1 MRQRGALKCKRM
13 YSVGIRRLVVEFR
26 DLVDRGAD
34 RTELQAFL
42 TQGDMVTTTIRI
54 PANLKQTVTEEASL
68 QGMSFSA
75 FMRRCA
81 IQWLSED
88 WKR

>member
-1 MRQRGALKCKRM
+1 MSVRM
-13 YSVGIRRLVVEFR
+13 QSDVFGTDRRLVVEYR
-26 DLVDRGAD
+26 DLVNKGAD

-54 PANLKQTVTEEASL
+54 PANLKQTISEEASL

-75 FMRRCA
+75 FIRRCA
-81 IQWLSED
+81 IQSLSED

>member
-1 MRQRGALKCKRM
+1 
-13 YSVGIRRLVVEFR
+13 
-26 DLVDRGAD
+26 
-34 RTELQAFL
+34 
-42 TQGDMVTTTIRI
+42 MVTTTIRI

>member
-1 MRQRGALKCKRM
+1 MEYR
-13 YSVGIRRLVVEFR
+13 E
-26 DLVDRGAD
+26 LVDKGAD

-54 PANLKQTVTEEASL
+54 PANLKQTINEEASL

-81 IQWLSED
+81 IQSLSED
-88 WKR
+88 RER

>member
-1 MRQRGALKCKRM
+1 ME
-13 YSVGIRRLVVEFR
+13 YR
-26 DLVDRGAD
+26 DLVNKGAD
-34 RTELQAFL
+34 RTELQSFL

-54 PANLKQTVTEEASL
+54 PANLKQTVTEEATL

-81 IQWLSED
+81 IQCLSED
-88 WKR
+88 ERR

>member
-1 MRQRGALKCKRM
+1 MSVRM
-13 YSVGIRRLVVEFR
+13 QSDVFGTDRRLVVEYR
-26 DLVDRGAD
+26 DLVDKGAD

-54 PANLKQTVTEEASL
+54 PANLKQTISEEASL

-75 FMRRCA
+75 FIRRCA
-81 IQWLSED
+81 IQNLSED

>member
-1 MRQRGALKCKRM
+1 M
-13 YSVGIRRLVVEFR
+13 EFR

-54 PANLKQTVTEEASL
+54 PANLKQTISEEASL
-68 QGMSFSA
+68 QGMSFSS

>member
-1 MRQRGALKCKRM
+1 MLECNRM
-13 YSVGIRRLVVEFR
+13 YSVRIRGLIVEYR
-26 DLVDRGAD
+26 ELIDKGAD

-42 TQGDMVTTTIRI
+42 TQGDMVTTNIRI
-54 PANLKQTVTEEASL
+54 PANLKQTIAEETSL

-75 FMRRCA
+75 LMRRCA
-81 IQWLSED
+81 IQCLSED